1 MYFNRMK
8 PFWITAALLGLLFTV
23 LFSIRLDLFN
33 KFFNKDPKVSLSSID
48 SPPERDSW
56 MNILQNGR
64 KIGSSHTTF
73 FKRKKGYLLK
83 ETLYMRLN
91 TMGLVQDI
99 SLTTSGRLNPDFTLA
114 SFDFEISSGRF
125 RFAAQGAVSG
135 DILSVKTHSL
145 GSTRKIDIKLKERI
159 YVAAGIVEAVRGAGL
174 EPGGEF
180 TFQVFDPVTM
190 GQETVNVRALGKEEI
205 LNMGIKKTAKKVA
218 MMFKGATQLAWIG
231 ENGEVLREK
240 GLLGIS
246 LEKTTREDA
255 LFGLPVESSQ
265 DLTKVASI
273 PSNVLIDDA
282 GQLTRLEVEIDG
294 IKYDHVNLDGGRQTF
309 KDNLLSIHK
318 EALSDLPTLFDVQEM
333 GDIERKLLKPTLFIQ
348 SDHPK
353 IRNLAKKI
361 VSTKDEPLEKAKK
374 LVSWVHKNI
383 EKRPVLSLPDALTT
397 LENGVGDCN
406 EHAVLLAALARASGI
421 PVMVEAGLVYL
432 NGRFYY
438 HAWNLLYL
446 GRWITADSLFG
457 QMPADV
463 THIRFSSGTRQ
474 QLDMMNIIGKIKLK
488 IRNDLAF

>member
-1 MYFNRMK
+1 
-8 PFWITAALLGLLFTV
+8 
-23 LFSIRLDLFN
+23 
-33 KFFNKDPKVSLSSID
+33 
-48 SPPERDSW
+48 

-114 SFDFEISSGRF
+114 AFDFEISSGRF
-125 RFAAQGAVSG
+125 SFTAQGAVSG
-135 DILSVKTHSL
+135 DILSVKTHNL
-145 GSTRKIDIKLKERI
+145 GSTRKTDIKLKERI

-205 LNMGIKKTAKKVA
+205 LNMGIKKTATKVA

-318 EALSDLPTLFDVQEM
+318 ETLTDLPTLFDVQKI
-333 GDIERKLLKPTLFIQ
+333 GDIERKFLKPTLFIQ

-406 EHAVLLAALARASGI
+406 EHAVLLAAFARASGI

-457 QMPADV
+457 QIPADV
-463 THIRFSSGTRQ
+463 THIRFSSGTQQ
-474 QLDMMNIIGKIKLK
+474 QLDMMHIIGKIKLK
-488 IRNDLAF
+488 IRNDRTSKSY